1 MRSQNPRESAT
12 LLVGHD
18 RVIDHT
24 GEIKSQEVQALIGKA
39 IELNLIPMGLNDTN
53 RTLMI
58 NSDSKGL

>member
-1 MRSQNPRESAT
+1 M

-58 NSDSKGL
+58 NSDPKGL